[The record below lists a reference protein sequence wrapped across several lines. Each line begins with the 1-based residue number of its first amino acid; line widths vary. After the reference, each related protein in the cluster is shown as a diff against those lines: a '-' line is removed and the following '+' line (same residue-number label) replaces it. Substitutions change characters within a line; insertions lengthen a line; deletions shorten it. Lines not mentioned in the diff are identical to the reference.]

1 MLEDSLPGV
10 TCVAVCVRGVHV
22 HVVWTCGVWSVHAPT
37 RKMHMHAYV
46 DLPAAG
52 VSSAEI
58 SHIFAFEGISSLY
71 EQIGRTCMRRGDTEA
86 LSD

>member
-10 TCVAVCVRGVHV
+10 T
-22 HVVWTCGVWSVHAPT
+22 WCGVGSVHAPT
-37 RKMHMHAYV
+37 RKMHMHAYMSV

-58 SHIFAFEGISSLY
+58 PHIFAFEGISSLY